1 MRPSNGSGYETGA
14 EDIAPMLFVT
24 PYGWS
29 AGEPMPQADERVV
42 LGRAVR
48 GLDLWSLIESAQYAR
63 VVFHEQPADQT
74 EAEAITSFTEALSAI
89 IEAWDELAL
98 RNAAPM
104 LKDLDDRLDDLARR
118 GLFVHGSSVE
128 RSVRT
133 PSTPATALPVAII
146 RIGHDGSDRVGVAIP
161 AELLIDLTAEEPSAR

>member
-1 MRPSNGSGYETGA
+1 
-14 EDIAPMLFVT
+14 
-24 PYGWS
+24 
-29 AGEPMPQADERVV
+29 MPQADERVV

-74 EAEAITSFTEALSAI
+74 EAEAIASFTEALSTI
-89 IEAWDELAL
+89 IEAWDEVAL

-104 LKDLDDRLDDLARR
+104 LKDLDSRLDDLARR

-128 RSVRT
+128 RSVRN
-133 PSTPATALPVAII
+133 PNMVATALPVAII
-146 RIGHDGSDRVGVAIP
+146 RIGHDGSDRISIAVP
-161 AELLIDLTAEEPSAR
+161 AELLVDLTADEEPSMR